1 MLSLNY
7 WALATGLCKH
17 FGDFFEPC
25 FFQGAF
31 WAQEDGALKSQ
42 RFCKAFIHLNCFWR
56 SCAHNGGAKIWECRL
71 TLRDRDSHMEF
82 SVSRFGLLT
91 KISDIKP
98 RNKKKP
104 PKKCQ
109 LCISVFSTG
118 LIFLGRIENCIQTFP
133 ISEFPHEG
141 HQALHAS
148 NLCTIFFAQM
158 FREVFGLTGGGGQQQ
173 MFCFLFFNGERSA
186 ILALFSTWIAI
197 VRYASPCE
205 CASGEKTSTKNAL
218 SNNHTIFVIC
228 LLCHFYL
235 RLSTFHPGSLKPASL
250 EVGTWRREFI
260 IAWKPKFL
268 FHYSIYPSQGKFSP
282 ATSDI
287 RTASQSKR
295 IVD

>member
-1 MLSLNY
+1 M
-7 WALATGLCKH
+7 
-17 FGDFFEPC
+17 FFP
-25 FFQGAF
+25 G
-31 WAQEDGALKSQ
+31 
-42 RFCKAFIHLNCFWR
+42 R
-56 SCAHNGGAKIWECRL
+56 
-71 TLRDRDSHMEF
+71 
-82 SVSRFGLLT
+82 
-91 KISDIKP
+91 
-98 RNKKKP
+98 
-104 PKKCQ
+104 
-109 LCISVFSTG
+109 
-118 LIFLGRIENCIQTFP
+118 FLGPGRRCVEVPKILQGLHTFELLLAVLCPQWRCQDLGMSPDSARSWLTHGIFTFKVWSFNKNIRHKTTEQEKTTTKMPTLHLSFFHWPHIPWPHRELHPNVSNQRI
-133 ISEFPHEG
+133 SHEG

-173 MFCFLFFNGERSA
+173 QMFCFLFFNGERSA
-186 ILALFSTWIAI
+186 ILTLFSTWIAI

-268 FHYSIYPSQGKFSP
+268 FHYSIYPSQGKFSW

>member
-82 SVSRFGLLT
+82 SLSRFGLLT

-104 PKKCQ
+104 PKTYQ

-158 FREVFGLTGGGGQQQ
+158 FREVFGLTGGGGQQHQ

-186 ILALFSTWIAI
+186 ILTLFSTWIAI
-197 VRYASPCE
+197 VRYKKRPPKMHYPTITPFSWFVCFA
-205 CASGEKTSTKNAL
+205 TSNWG
-218 SNNHTIFVIC
+218 FP
-228 LLCHFYL
+228 
-235 RLSTFHPGSLKPASL
+235 LSTLGAWNLPVWKLVLGEENSSLPGSPNSF
-250 EVGTWRREFI
+250 FI
-260 IAWKPKFL
+260 IPFILLKESLVEQLP
-268 FHYSIYPSQGKFSP
+268 IYGHRK
-282 ATSDI
+282 A
-287 RTASQSKR
+287 KE
-295 IVD
+295 